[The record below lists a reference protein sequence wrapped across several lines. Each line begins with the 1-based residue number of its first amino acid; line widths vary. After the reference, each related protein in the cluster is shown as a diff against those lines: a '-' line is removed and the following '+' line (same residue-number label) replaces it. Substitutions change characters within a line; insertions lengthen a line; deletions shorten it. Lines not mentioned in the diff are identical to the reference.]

1 MNKSVPSGSQ
11 ITNLDKNFRGSK
23 DSPPTENPIL
33 NLLNEDNYT
42 ISYRPAFAR
51 MAGSVTAGILLQQIF
66 YRWNGHGR
74 EPFYKFKEPCKHEDY
89 QPRDSWCEEL
99 AFTRREFDGA
109 ISLIGT
115 KVTKGQKKADLM
127 AYQWLD
133 LPCDQTSAEYKRVW
147 QEAVRHLV
155 IYWTDSNRKTW
166 YWVNE
171 ALLEKVIE
179 ATYSGK
185 GAFRLYLEKDG
196 KRLYL
201 GNGGKR
207 LYPEPAE
214 SADTCPSETPSETPT
229 QTPAENES
237 STTTESGDLARE
249 ALADTEDVVVD
260 VETSDWILPEIRK
273 LHLTPDAQQE
283 LLGHGAEYALAV
295 AWAAQGPGA
304 RSPGGLAVTMMR
316 GDGPPDDLLEQAKI
330 AVEIGSTDRTE
341 VDRVRS
347 HRQLDAF
354 REQARDLVATRELD
368 ELPPGP
374 PVTPAEPVTD
384 SVAAASDGLN
394 EKPPGGRWTW
404 REIWVAVLGSLRIQL
419 NGSTYR
425 NWIDGAKA
433 LSCAD
438 GVLTVQVRHAMA
450 KEMIEERYRFAIE
463 ENVRQLAPVEVRIEF
478 VVAPDLVVSY
488 AGV

>member
-1 MNKSVPSGSQ
+1 MADSENRLKPNTFQTPNLLVDKLMPLLEDRELRVLIFATRHIYGWPETNAAGRGRLSVSAFEKGH
-11 ITNLDKNFRGSK
+11 RGSGGCG
-23 DSPPTENPIL
+23 L
-33 NLLNEDNYT
+33 A
-42 ISYRPAFAR
+42 RPAIVAALASL
-51 MAGSVTAGILLQQIF
+51 AGFGIM
-66 YRWNGHGR
+66 
-74 EPFYKFKEPCKHEDY
+74 K
-89 QPRDSWCEEL
+89 
-99 AFTRREFDGA
+99 
-109 ISLIGT
+109 
-115 KVTKGQKKADLM
+115 
-127 AYQWLD
+127 
-133 LPCDQTSAEYKRVW
+133 
-147 QEAVRHLV
+147 
-155 IYWTDSNRKTW
+155 
-166 YWVNE
+166 
-171 ALLEKVIE
+171 
-179 ATYSGK
+179 
-185 GAFRLYLEKDG
+185 KDG
-196 KRLYL
+196 KPTQKGQLWGMAEHQDEIDWEGLAQRAQARKAKARRQTA
-201 GNGGKR
+201 NGTHAAQRSRAARQVRSVSENDRAGTPAVR
-207 LYPEPAE
+207 STNHPGGTSNEPRGGTSNEPASGTFNVPDAGSSNE
-214 SADTCPSETPSETPT
+214 LIETQLETHSSKPILET
-229 QTPAENES
+229 HE
-237 STTTESGDLARE
+237 STTTGSADLARE
-249 ALADTEDVVVD
+249 APADTEDVVVD

-316 GDGPPDDLLEQAKI
+316 GDGPPDDMLEQAKI

-354 REQARDLVATRELD
+354 KEQARDLVATRELD

-433 LSCAD
+433 VSCAD